1 MKAIAA
7 CLATFVL
14 IAGIALTG
22 AVGVSVL
29 SGCSSTQMAP
39 GQDAFVVEAEKDL
52 RTAFHVV
59 DGFLAWEAA
68 NRLTAGHDVT
78 TLADDLRIQFP
89 AYLQSAQDVLRAYKR
104 NRTPEGRASVTT
116 WLETVNAAMLAAV
129 RHLPAPEAN
138 AAYKA
143 AGTSSK

>member
-1 MKAIAA
+1 MKAITAR
-7 CLATFVL
+7 LSTFVL
-14 IAGIALTG
+14 IAGIALSG

-29 SGCSSTQMAP
+29 SGCSSTQVAP

-68 NRLTAGHDVT
+68 NRSTAGQEVT
-78 TLADDLRIQFP
+78 ALADDLRVQFP
-89 AYLQSAQDVLRAYKR
+89 AYLQSARDVLRAFKR
-104 NRTPEGRASVTT
+104 NRTPEGRASVAT
-116 WLETVNAAMLAAV
+116 WLDTVHAAMLAAL

-138 AAYKA
+138 AAYRA
-143 AGTSSK
+143 TGTPTR